1 MWVPLSSYID
11 VHEIN
16 QIQQEQL
23 DMLNRL
29 IEITCIEEVTE
40 DNIHVYTELINSLFF
55 LESEIRT
62 IRQRLTSKIL
72 HHNYSTLR
80 HRIKNYT
87 TLKALTR

>member
-16 QIQQEQL
+16 QIQQDQL
-23 DMLNRL
+23 DILNRL
-29 IEITCIEEVTE
+29 IEKTCIEEVTE
-40 DNIHVYTELINSLFF
+40 DNIHVYMELINSLFF
-55 LESEIRT
+55 LESEIKT
-62 IRQRLTSKIL
+62 LRQRLTSKIL
-72 HHNYSTLR
+72 HHNYSSLR